1 MDFIDIVGFAA
12 GASTTFAFLPQ
23 VLKAWKTKHT
33 RDLSLAL
40 LSLMLIGVLLWLYYG
55 VMMKSLPIVIA
66 NFVTFIFVFVL
77 LIFKIKY
84 K

>member
-23 VLKAWKTKHT
+23 VIKTWKTKHT
-33 RDLSLAL
+33 RDLSLSL
-40 LSLMLIGVLLWLYYG
+40 LLLLLFGILLWLFYG
-55 VMMKSLPIVIA
+55 VMIKSSPIVIA
-66 NFVTFIFVFVL
+66 NFITFIFVFIL
-77 LIFKIKY
+77 LSFKIKY

>member
-1 MDFIDIVGFAA
+1 MDFTDLVGFIA

-23 VLKAWKTKHT
+23 VLKTWKSKHT
-33 RDLSLAL
+33 KDLSLAL
-40 LSLMLIGVLLWLYYG
+40 LSLLLLGVLLWLYYG

-66 NFVTFIFVFVL
+66 NFVTFIFVFIL
-77 LIFKIKY
+77 LSFKLRY